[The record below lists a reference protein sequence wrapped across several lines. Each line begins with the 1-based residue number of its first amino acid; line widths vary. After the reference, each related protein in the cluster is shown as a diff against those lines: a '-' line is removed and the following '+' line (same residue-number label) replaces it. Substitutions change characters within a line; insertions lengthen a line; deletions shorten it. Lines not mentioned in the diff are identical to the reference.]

1 MRKNEKLLL
10 LQALKGEAAAWRKL
24 ALQISAEEEEG
35 IDQELCRVLL
45 NQAMELGD
53 EESFFLYYRMFP
65 EENIQ
70 FDDES
75 YKEMTME
82 YLETDDP
89 QLKEG
94 LKRYLTFFREKRQM
108 NN

>member
-1 MRKNEKLLL
+1 
-10 LQALKGEAAAWRKL
+10 
-24 ALQISAEEEEG
+24 
-35 IDQELCRVLL
+35 
-45 NQAMELGD
+45 
-53 EESFFLYYRMFP
+53 MFP